1 MPIDQIT
8 SASLA
13 SGVPTRAQLPAGS
26 VLQVVSA
33 GTSSEVFTTAQNTWV
48 SSGLSATITPSSA
61 NSRILILAS
70 QNIGMDGGFET
81 DQQVNLSIFRDST
94 LIFGVMQFDDLRMNP
109 IADATWRAGLSFLD
123 SPATTS
129 AVTYTTRGSMRLPA
143 SGSTMKMQY
152 SGVPSS
158 MVLLE
163 IAG

>member
-1 MPIDQIT
+1 M
-8 SASLA
+8 
-13 SGVPTRAQLPAGS
+13 TRAVNTALAGS
-26 VLQVVSA
+26 GGVLQVVSA

-70 QNIGMDGGFET
+70 QNIGMDGSSET